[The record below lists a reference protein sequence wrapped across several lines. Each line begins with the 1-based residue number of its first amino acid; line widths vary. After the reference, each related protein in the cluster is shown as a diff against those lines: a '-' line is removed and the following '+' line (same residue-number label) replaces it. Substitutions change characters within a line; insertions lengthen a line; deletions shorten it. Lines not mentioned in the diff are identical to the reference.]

1 MALAICLQKK
11 GLHPFEC
18 FWLSDGKNCHPP
30 FKQLGLSIPNNCQPR
45 YCSKPLHPSRLRR
58 TWQKI
63 MWIIILLALLL
74 SPHECS
80 RYIFCWIAF
89 FVFIAFDYHYKFF
102 IQDYVI
108 ILNKISW
115 TSYVLTFLYA
125 NIKHWEYTVNLTV
138 NKFCLSIMFFY
149 HHCPSSFL
157 GQQLKASAWQ
167 RSEK

>member
-30 FKQLGLSIPNNCQPR
+30 FKQLRLSIPNNCQPR

-89 FVFIAFDYHYKFF
+89 FVFIAFDYHYNFF

-108 ILNKISW
+108 ILNKFPEQVMFWPFCMQISN
-115 TSYVLTFLYA
+115 TGNA
-125 NIKHWEYTVNLTV
+125 Q
-138 NKFCLSIMFFY
+138 SISQSINFA
-149 HHCPSSFL
+149 CPSCFFTIIVL
-157 GQQLKASAWQ
+157 HHFWDNN
-167 RSEK
+167 